1 MAVAEIIGAAVG
13 VMLLVIVAYVV
24 VSSTLISAETVA
36 GAQKDLTLRE
46 EARMR
51 TAFSITDQFNET
63 EQSSIIYA
71 TLTNTGAETISDL
84 HHMDVLV
91 YDQELRDYGICT
103 YDETGGTAGTW
114 NIVSRYDEFIH
125 PYALDAGERY
135 QIRIMSH
142 GDQPKWFQVTTANGV
157 YASAFL

>member
-63 EQSSIIYA
+63 NQSSIIYA
-71 TLTNTGAETISDL
+71 TLTNTGAETITDL
-84 HHMDVLV
+84 NHMDVLV
-91 YDQELRDYGICT
+91 YDRELQDYGICT